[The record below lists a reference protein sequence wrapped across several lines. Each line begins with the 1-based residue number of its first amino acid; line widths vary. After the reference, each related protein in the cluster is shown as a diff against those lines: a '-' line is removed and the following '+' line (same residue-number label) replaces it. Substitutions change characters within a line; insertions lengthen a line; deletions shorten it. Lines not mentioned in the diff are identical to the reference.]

1 MTKMAKKKTSVPYD
15 SADETLKHIRRVQEI
30 LLTFQAEFVKRAIH
44 HDSTKLV
51 PPEKPILDEHTPRLK
66 SSTYGSREYKAMLKE
81 LKPALDHHYACH
93 RHHPE
98 HHRDGVAGMTLV
110 DLVELIADW
119 KAASERHDNGSL
131 AWSIEHGR
139 KRFRLDKVTVARVL
153 ENTRSAFGW
162 T

>member
-1 MTKMAKKKTSVPYD
+1 MRRKKSKSVYD

-30 LLTFQAEFVKRAIH
+30 LLTFQAEIVKRAIH
-44 HDSTKLV
+44 HDSTKLT
-51 PPEKPILDEHTPRLK
+51 PPEKPLLDEHTPRLR
-66 SSTYGSREYKAMLKE
+66 SSIYGSKQYKMMLKE

-98 HHRDGVAGMTLV
+98 CHNNGVADMTLV
-110 DLVELIADW
+110 DLVEMLADW
-119 KAASERHDNGSL
+119 KASSERHDNGSL

-139 KRFRLDKVTVARVL
+139 KRFGLDKVSVTRIL
-153 ENTRSAFGW
+153 KNTRSAFGW